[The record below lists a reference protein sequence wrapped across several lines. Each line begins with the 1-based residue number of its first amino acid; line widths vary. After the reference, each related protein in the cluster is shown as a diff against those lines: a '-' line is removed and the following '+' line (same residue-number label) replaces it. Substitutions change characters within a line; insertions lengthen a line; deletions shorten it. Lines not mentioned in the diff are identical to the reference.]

1 MTCSRSFQL
10 FQLYKF
16 CCTNIPIGIT
26 YSFGNLFRREYQIV
40 TATIWAIMLPPLDE
54 IPKKRK
60 ALGLTQ
66 TKLAQLAG
74 VSQSIIAKIESGT
87 VDPSYSIAKRL
98 VEALEKESIQ
108 TSRPRVSEIMS
119 KPVIS
124 VSKTQFVR
132 DAVDLMRKRGYSQL
146 PVFDGTRCVGSI
158 SEKTILD
165 RAARGEPLESLL
177 NNRVRDIMDSPLP
190 IVNDDTPLEMV
201 LGLLQG
207 NYGVLV
213 TIGENTIGILTKS
226 DILKVK
232 Q

>member
-1 MTCSRSFQL
+1 
-10 FQLYKF
+10 
-16 CCTNIPIGIT
+16 
-26 YSFGNLFRREYQIV
+26 
-40 TATIWAIMLPPLDE
+40 MLPPLDE

-119 KPVIS
+119 KPVI
-124 VSKTQFVR
+124 KTQFVR

-213 TIGENTIGILTKS
+213 TKGESTIGILTKS

>member
-1 MTCSRSFQL
+1 MPSQDS
-10 FQLYKF
+10 
-16 CCTNIPIGIT
+16 IPKGI
-26 YSFGNLFRREYQIV
+26 SDSHRLV
-40 TATIWAIMLPPLDE
+40 MAIMLPQLDE

-66 TKLAQLAG
+66 SKLAQLAG

-108 TSRPRVSEIMS
+108 VSRPRVSEIMS
-119 KPVIS
+119 RPVIS
-124 VSKTQFVR
+124 VSKTQLVR
-132 DAVDLMRKRGYSQL
+132 DAVDTMRKRGYSQL
-146 PVFDGTRCVGSI
+146 PVFDGSRCVGSI

-190 IVNDDTPLEMV
+190 MVNDDTPLEMV

-213 TIGENTIGILTKS
+213 TKGESTIGILTKS

>member
-1 MTCSRSFQL
+1 
-10 FQLYKF
+10 
-16 CCTNIPIGIT
+16 
-26 YSFGNLFRREYQIV
+26 
-40 TATIWAIMLPPLDE
+40 MLPALDD
-54 IPKKRK
+54 IPKRRK

-66 TKLAQLAG
+66 SRLAELAG

-87 VDPSYSIAKRL
+87 VDPSYSIVKRL
-98 VEALEKESIQ
+98 VEALEKQSVEISQ
-108 TSRPRVSEIMS
+108 PRVSEMMS

-124 VSKTQFVR
+124 IARTQLVR
-132 DAVDLMRKRGYSQL
+132 DAVELMRKRGYSQL
-146 PVFDGTRCVGSI
+146 PVFEGTRCVGSI

-165 RAARGEPLESLL
+165 RAARGEPLESLF

-190 IVNDDTPLEMV
+190 TVNDDTPLEMV

-213 TIGENTIGILTKS
+213 TKGENTIGILTKS

-232 Q
+232 R

>member
-1 MTCSRSFQL
+1 
-10 FQLYKF
+10 
-16 CCTNIPIGIT
+16 
-26 YSFGNLFRREYQIV
+26 
-40 TATIWAIMLPPLDE
+40 MLPSLDE
-54 IPKKRK
+54 IPKRRK

-66 TKLAQLAG
+66 SRLAELAG

-87 VDPSYSIAKRL
+87 VDPSYSIVKRL
-98 VEALEKESIQ
+98 VETLEKQSVD

-124 VSKTQFVR
+124 ISRMQLVR
-132 DAVDLMRKRGYSQL
+132 DAVDLMKKRGYSQL
-146 PVFDGTRCVGSI
+146 PVFDGSRCVGSI

-190 IVNDDTPLEMV
+190 TVSEDTPLEMV

-213 TIGENTIGILTKS
+213 TRGETAIGILTKS

-232 Q
+232 R

>member
-1 MTCSRSFQL
+1 
-10 FQLYKF
+10 
-16 CCTNIPIGIT
+16 
-26 YSFGNLFRREYQIV
+26 V
-40 TATIWAIMLPPLDE
+40 LPPLDE

-60 ALGLTQ
+60 AIGLTQ
-66 TKLAQLAG
+66 SKLAELAG

-98 VEALEKESIQ
+98 MEALEKESIQ
-108 TSRPRVSEIMS
+108 VSRPRVSEIMS
-119 KPVIS
+119 KPVITI
-124 VSKTQFVR
+124 SKTQLVR
-132 DAVDLMRKRGYSQL
+132 DAVDVMRKRGYSQL
-146 PVFDGTRCVGSI
+146 PVFDASRCVGSI

-165 RAARGEPLESLL
+165 RAARGEPLEALL

-190 IVNDDTPLEMV
+190 MVNDDTPLEMV

-213 TIGENTIGILTKS
+213 TKGESTIGILTKS

>member
-1 MTCSRSFQL
+1 
-10 FQLYKF
+10 
-16 CCTNIPIGIT
+16 
-26 YSFGNLFRREYQIV
+26 
-40 TATIWAIMLPPLDE
+40 MLPALDD
-54 IPKKRK
+54 IPKRRK

-66 TKLAQLAG
+66 SRLAELAG

-87 VDPSYSIAKRL
+87 VDPSYSIVKRL
-98 VEALEKESIQ
+98 VEALEKQSVE
-108 TSRPRVSEIMS
+108 TSRPRVNEIMS
-119 KPVIS
+119 RPVITIAR
-124 VSKTQFVR
+124 TQLVR

-146 PVFDGTRCVGSI
+146 PVFEGTRCVGSI

-177 NNRVRDIMDSPLP
+177 NNRIRDIMDSPLP
-190 IVNDDTPLEMV
+190 TVSDDTPLEMV

-213 TIGENTIGILTKS
+213 TKGENTIGILTKS

-232 Q
+232 R

>member
-1 MTCSRSFQL
+1 
-10 FQLYKF
+10 
-16 CCTNIPIGIT
+16 
-26 YSFGNLFRREYQIV
+26 
-40 TATIWAIMLPPLDE
+40 MLPALDD
-54 IPKKRK
+54 IPKRRK

-66 TKLAQLAG
+66 SRLAELAG

-87 VDPSYSIAKRL
+87 VDPSYSIVKRL
-98 VEALEKESIQ
+98 VEALEKQSVD

-119 KPVIS
+119 RPVITIGR
-124 VSKTQFVR
+124 TQQVR

-146 PVFDGTRCVGSI
+146 PVFEGNRCVGSI

-190 IVNDDTPLEMV
+190 TVNDDTPLEMV

-213 TIGENTIGILTKS
+213 IKGENAIGILTKS

-232 Q
+232 R

>member
-1 MTCSRSFQL
+1 L
-10 FQLYKF
+10 FVQDS
-16 CCTNIPIGIT
+16 IPKGI
-26 YSFGNLFRREYQIV
+26 SDSHWLVMI
-40 TATIWAIMLPPLDE
+40 IMLPQLDE

-66 TKLAQLAG
+66 SKLAQLAG

-119 KPVIS
+119 RPVIS
-124 VSKTQFVR
+124 VSRTQLVR
-132 DAVDLMRKRGYSQL
+132 DAVDMMRKRGYSQL
-146 PVFDGTRCVGSI
+146 PVFDGNRCVGSI

-190 IVNDDTPLEMV
+190 MVNDDTPLEMV

-213 TIGENTIGILTKS
+213 TKGESTIGILTKS

>member
-1 MTCSRSFQL
+1 L
-10 FQLYKF
+10 FVQDS
-16 CCTNIPIGIT
+16 IPKGI
-26 YSFGNLFRREYQIV
+26 SDSHWLVMI
-40 TATIWAIMLPPLDE
+40 IMLPQLDE

-66 TKLAQLAG
+66 SKLAQLAG
-74 VSQSIIAKIESGT
+74 VSQSIVAKIESGT

-119 KPVIS
+119 RPVIS
-124 VSKTQFVR
+124 VSRTQLVR
-132 DAVDLMRKRGYSQL
+132 DAVDMMRKRGYSQL
-146 PVFDGTRCVGSI
+146 PVFDGNRCVGSI

-190 IVNDDTPLEMV
+190 MVNDDTPLEMV

-213 TIGENTIGILTKS
+213 TKGESTIGILTKS

>member
-1 MTCSRSFQL
+1 
-10 FQLYKF
+10 
-16 CCTNIPIGIT
+16 
-26 YSFGNLFRREYQIV
+26 
-40 TATIWAIMLPPLDE
+40 MLPALDE
-54 IPKKRK
+54 IPRRRK

-66 TKLAQLAG
+66 SKLAQLAR

-87 VDPSYSIAKRL
+87 VDPSYSIVGKL
-98 VEALEKESIQ
+98 VEALERESVQ

-119 KPVIS
+119 RPLIS
-124 VSKTQFVR
+124 VSRGQLVKE
-132 DAVDLMRKRGYSQL
+132 AVELMRRRGYSQL
-146 PVFDGTRCVGSI
+146 PVFEGSRTVGSI

-190 IVNDDTPLEMV
+190 VVNDDTPLDLV

-213 TIGENTIGILTKS
+213 SRGQNIVGILTKS

-232 Q
+232 R

>member
-1 MTCSRSFQL
+1 
-10 FQLYKF
+10 
-16 CCTNIPIGIT
+16 
-26 YSFGNLFRREYQIV
+26 
-40 TATIWAIMLPPLDE
+40 MLPTLDE

-66 TKLAQLAG
+66 SKLAQLAG

-108 TSRPRVSEIMS
+108 SSRPRVSEIMS

-124 VSKTQFVR
+124 VSKTQLVR

-146 PVFDGTRCVGSI
+146 PVFDGNRCVGSI

-165 RAARGEPLESLL
+165 RAARGEPHTCLRRTREVASSLAFSSDPQ
-177 NNRVRDIMDSPLP
+177 R
-190 IVNDDTPLEMV
+190 
-201 LGLLQG
+201 LGLIEKARL
-207 NYGVLV
+207 LA
-213 TIGENTIGILTKS
+213 TS
-226 DILKVK
+226 RDRRK
-232 Q
+232 QVCGKHLGKDDSRSCRPRRTTRIST

>member
-1 MTCSRSFQL
+1 MFVQDS
-10 FQLYKF
+10 
-16 CCTNIPIGIT
+16 IPKGI
-26 YSFGNLFRREYQIV
+26 SDSHWLVMI
-40 TATIWAIMLPPLDE
+40 IMLPQLDE

-66 TKLAQLAG
+66 SKLAQLAG

-108 TSRPRVSEIMS
+108 VSRPRVSEIMS
-119 KPVIS
+119 RPVIS
-124 VSKTQFVR
+124 VSRTQLVR
-132 DAVDLMRKRGYSQL
+132 DAVDMMRKRGFSQL
-146 PVFDGTRCVGSI
+146 PVLDGNRCVGSI

-190 IVNDDTPLEMV
+190 MVNDDTPLEMV

-213 TIGENTIGILTKS
+213 TKGESTIGILTKS